1 MTPLLRGLD
10 ALTAA
15 LVAVAAWETAT
26 GGATLA
32 GVSLTRV
39 EDVVVALAG
48 VAGLRWL
55 VRPWPLPA
63 VRPARAV
70 AVGVVAY
77 ALGMSFVAVTRH
89 WALRTHALDLGQ
101 YVQVIWSLAMGH
113 GARTTMPTTPNPIS
127 FWGEHFSPVFYLLAP
142 LEWLAPGAEVLLV
155 AQTLILAAGG
165 VAVFGFARRRL
176 GAPAAAVFALLY
188 LLNPSLHGINIR
200 DIHPQAFA
208 IPLLVA
214 AAWAFD
220 AGRPAWCAAALVLTL
235 ACREDAAVAVVGFGL
250 WLAVARR
257 RRALG
262 AAVAAA
268 ALAVLVVDLQV
279 LMPPLRGAPYSH
291 LHRWAYLGA
300 SVGEILTNAVLRP
313 WRWLAVG
320 LAPAKLFYLAK
331 VLAPLGFLPLLAPRA
346 LLAAAP
352 TLAMNLL
359 SVDPILINHRAQYQ
373 SFVLPFLVLA
383 AVEGWGALRAR
394 AVAGRRPAPAGVLAF
409 ALVASVAM
417 TARTVNDF
425 TVTRWWPGAEQRAAW
440 ALMTRVPPEASVTAN
455 DRIVAHLATRREIY
469 LTPTNV
475 GKSEYVFERVS
486 EVPAPPEGYRLVA
499 REGNWVLYRRG
510 EPGARRERRPSS

>member
-101 YVQVIWSLAMGH
+101 YLQVIWSLAMGY

-142 LEWLAPGAEVLLV
+142 LEWVAPGAEILLV
-155 AQTLILAAGG
+155 AQTLVLAAGG
-165 VAVFGFARRRL
+165 IAMFAFAGRHV
-176 GAPAAAVFALLY
+176 GAPAAAVLALL
-188 LLNPSLHGINIR
+188 LLVNPSLHGINIR

-208 IPLLVA
+208 ITLIVT

-220 AGRPAWCAAALVLTL
+220 ARRPAWCAAALVVTL

-250 WLAVARR
+250 WLAAARG

-262 AAVAAA
+262 AAVVIA
-268 ALAVLVVDLQV
+268 ALVVLFVDLRV

-291 LHRWAYLGA
+291 LQRWAYLGSSA
-300 SVGEILTNAVLRP
+300 GEILTNVVVRP

-320 LAPAKLFYLAK
+320 LAPAKLFYLVK
-331 VLAPLGFLPLLAPRA
+331 LLAPLGFLPLLAPRA
-346 LLAAAP
+346 LLAVTP

-359 SVDPILINHRAQYQ
+359 SLDPILVNHRAQYQ

-383 AVEGWGALRAR
+383 AVEGYAALCAF
-394 AVAGRRPAPAGVLAF
+394 AATRRPRVPAGVLAL
-409 ALVASVAM
+409 ACVVSVAM
-417 TARTVNDF
+417 TARTFNDF
-425 TVTRWWPGAEQRAAW
+425 MVDRWRLGPEQRAAY
-440 ALMTRVPPEASVTAN
+440 ALMARVPPGASVTAN
-455 DRIVAHLATRREIY
+455 DRIVAHLATRREVY
-469 LTPTNV
+469 LSPTNV
-475 GKSEYVFERVS
+475 GRSEYVLERVS
-486 EVPAPPEGYRLVA
+486 ELPAPPDGYRLVA
-499 REGNWVLYRRG
+499 REGAWMLYRADGGGR
-510 EPGARRERRPSS
+510 